1 MHPLRNLQ
9 SPDDALGAVAEA
21 WRSQG
26 RLAMLFA
33 KRRQLNLSVSWEY
46 AGWLIM
52 GSSLVLVVWRRA
64 REPERD
70 GGAASVAS
78 CC

>member
-1 MHPLRNLQ
+1 
-9 SPDDALGAVAEA
+9 
-21 WRSQG
+21 
-26 RLAMLFA
+26 MLFA